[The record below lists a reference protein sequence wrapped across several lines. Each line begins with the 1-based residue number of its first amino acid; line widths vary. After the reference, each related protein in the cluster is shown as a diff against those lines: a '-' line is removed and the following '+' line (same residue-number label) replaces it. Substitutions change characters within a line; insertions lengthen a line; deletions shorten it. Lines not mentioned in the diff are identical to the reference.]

1 MEQAQF
7 EGSELASGEGAN
19 ATAPTPPVG
28 ATTVTRLETNEA
40 QRILP
45 TRRKLSEEQEGEV
58 TRLYADTTM
67 AVSEIA
73 RKFGIGESSV
83 YRLAQRHGAALRG
96 RQAPRAAP
104 PTKPAT
110 GGARARPGVR
120 AAASA
125 AKPPETPSA
134 PAATGAPAR
143 VRPRGASARAAVPTA
158 ALARLPERGAT
169 VGRFRVRFLTER
181 VVQARDIRDALRK
194 AESFEAIEVTAVMQE
209 D

>member
-19 ATAPTPPVG
+19 ATAPTPPAG
-28 ATTVTRLETNEA
+28 ATTVTRLEANEA

-73 RKFGIGESSV
+73 RTFGIGESSV

-96 RQAPRAAP
+96 RQTPPAAQP
-104 PTKPAT
+104 AKPAT
-110 GGARARPGVR
+110 GGAPARPGVG

-125 AKPPETPSA
+125 AKPPETPST
-134 PAATGAPAR
+134 PAVAGAPAPTTALVSER
-143 VRPRGASARAAVPTA
+143 ARSGARA
-158 ALARLPERGAT
+158 RLRERDAT
-169 VGRFRVRFLTER
+169 VGRFRVRFLTDR
-181 VVQARDIRDALRK
+181 VVQARDIQDALRK

>member
-83 YRLAQRHGAALRG
+83 SRLAQRHGAALRG
-96 RQAPRAAP
+96 RQTPRAAP

-143 VRPRGASARAAVPTA
+143 VRPRGASARAAAPTA
-158 ALARLPERGAT
+158 ALAQPERGRS
-169 VGRFRVRFLTER
+169 G
-181 VVQARDIRDALRK
+181 ARARL
-194 AESFEAIEVTAVMQE
+194 
-209 D
+209 